1 MKGDFSRRTFDPTR
15 HYHGVLMQQGRV
27 QLDAD
32 WNEQADIAAHRVEA
46 EALDLIGRAG
56 GPMHAA
62 GFHVITA
69 LAELG
74 PDEVATPGNAPITIP
89 AGALAISAGRYYVD
103 GILCENERL
112 VLFGEQGDHPGAKLG
127 TDPTYLAYLDV
138 WERHITTIEDGHLRE
153 VALGGPDTTTRRK
166 TVWQVKLASTT
177 KASCK
182 DAFAELLA
190 ALAPPDGTLA
200 ARCQPG
206 KKSTDPCIVSPSA
219 GYRGLTN
226 QLYRVEIH
234 EHQARDAGT
243 STAAVAATLGADRTT
258 LRVNAGALTGALAQR
273 LADKKSAPL
282 QIFTTE
288 GSAVLFVVKV
298 EEDAEPGVP
307 RVKLTLTGRVP
318 KDIVADDDPKVRLID
333 VVYKWSRDNGSVVT
347 TINKIEGK
355 KLTVHDVGRDTVLGF
370 SPGDWVEITDDRREL
385 LGEVGEIVQIADV
398 VGARSVVLV
407 TEPTPLGTS
416 HGVDP
421 AFTAKLRRWDGVG
434 AIRFTSATWIELEHS
449 VEVRLENQRFRRGDY
464 WLIPARAATADARS
478 GQIDW
483 LPAASPQPPVGVAHH
498 LAPLALV
505 TRSGPGL
512 SVHDCRLLF
521 PPVTE
526 LTSFFYLGG
535 DGQEVMP
542 DLTQPALFAELPADL
557 VVGVSNGQWPVEG
570 ARVRF
575 EIAEEIVG
583 AGAGTIAPA
592 AGYTSVGAP
601 SDQAITLE
609 TAADGT
615 ARARWSLATSAGN
628 LYQVRAT
635 LLDVT
640 GAVRH
645 LPITFSG
652 SRSIAAQVAY
662 DPGKCALL
670 RDAKDVQAAIEKIAA
685 DPSLRVVSGDG
696 QDAMPG
702 DALPLPIRVELR
714 SHCGPLRADLEIT
727 GPGTFTAQAITGAA
741 PFALTSEGDGL
752 AEFAWLPDPEGPPAQ
767 QARVTLKK
775 PPRAPGPDLWV
786 DVTANLSTADQVAFT
801 PGPGCMLL
809 AGTRTV
815 QEALERICKDGACR
829 EIIVT
834 PESDLQAAFDTIGEG
849 QDAHVCFTPGTF
861 PITRPVMIAGK
872 GNLKISGAG
881 EATFLDAR
889 AVEKALVFI
898 ECESVLLRDMA
909 GHAGRAALP
918 DKPGDESPTR
928 HLNGVLTFR
937 GTDRVTVENVR
948 LRSGSGPTR
957 AASAMTIIDC
967 ADARVRSS
975 TFHPADAQVGLLL
988 VDVKRADITGNVV
1001 DLARARLSL
1010 QSLFADARFRV
1021 GLRRLALADVQ
1032 PLREKPHKPDG
1043 EPIKLRLARL
1053 APPERVDELF
1063 PLIEPQLVQV
1073 PNGILTT
1080 VRELVASDWPQ
1091 LLEVVPIP
1099 ANAAPAQ
1106 VKEALDHAIDRV
1118 FGALAGMEG
1127 VTSPVELHKLPG
1139 FARLY
1144 LELASERLPVSGQ
1157 GIVLAGSIAG
1167 DIRIRDNTV
1176 RGALQGIHVG
1186 LSHDDKDGPAPARVA
1201 ERVIIAGN
1209 TVEVRFPL
1217 DLQRDRHGIFVGNAD
1232 SLVIEDNLVVVK
1244 RTPLAAA
1251 GYIEG
1256 IRAIG
1261 AFGGMCV
1268 IRQNHLV
1275 DFDVGVHARA
1285 TNPSRPSRLWRLA
1298 ENFAELAA
1306 TPEITYPSP
1315 FA

>member
-15 HYHGVLMQQGRV
+15 HYQGVLMQQGRV

-32 WNEQADIAAHRVEA
+32 WNEQADIAAHRVET

-56 GPMHAA
+56 GPLHAA
-62 GFHVITA
+62 GFHLITA
-69 LAELG
+69 LADLG
-74 PDEVATPGNAPITIP
+74 ADEAARSGNTPIPLP

-103 GILCENERL
+103 GILCQNERL
-112 VLFGEQGDHPGAKLG
+112 VLFGDQGDYPRAKLDEADG
-127 TDPTYLAYLDV
+127 TYLAYLDV
-138 WERHITTIEDGHLRE
+138 WQRHITTIEDGHLRE

-166 TVWQVKLASTT
+166 TVWQVKLAGT
-177 KASCK
+177 AGANCE
-182 DAFAELLA
+182 DAFAQLLKE
-190 ALAPPDGTLA
+190 LAPPDGTMA
-200 ARCQPG
+200 ARCRPG

-219 GYRGLTN
+219 GYRGLEN

-234 EHQARDAGT
+234 HTEE
-243 STAAVAATLGADRTT
+243 SSSAVAATLVGDGTIV
-258 LRVNAGALTGALAQR
+258 RVNDVAVLKGLDG
-273 LADKKSAPL
+273 KKSAPL
-282 QIFTTE
+282 QIFTAA
-288 GSAVLFVVKV
+288 GSAVVFVVKV
-298 EEDAEPGVP
+298 EKDAEPGVAEW
-307 RVKLTLTGRVP
+307 KLTLSGRVP
-318 KDIVADDDPKVRLID
+318 KDIAAAADPKVRLVD
-333 VVYKWSRDNGSVVT
+333 VVYKWSRDNGAVVT

-370 SPGDWVEITDDRREL
+370 SPGDWVEITDDRSEL
-385 LGEVGEIVQIADV
+385 LGEVGQIAQVADV
-398 VGARSVVLV
+398 IGARTIVLV

-416 HGVDP
+416 SGVDP
-421 AFTAKLRRWDGVG
+421 AFTAKLRRWDGIG
-434 AIRFTSATWIELEHS
+434 AASAEWTELEQS
-449 VEVRLENQRFRRGDY
+449 VEVQFQNKSFQRGDY

-483 LPAASPQPPVGVAHH
+483 LPEKSHQSPVGVAHH
-498 LAPLALV
+498 FAPLALV
-505 TRSGPGL
+505 TRSGASL
-512 SVHDCRLLF
+512 ALRDCRRLF

-542 DLTQPALFAELPADL
+542 DLTRPALFAELPADL
-557 VVGVSNGQWPVEG
+557 VVGVSNGQWPVQG

-575 EIAEEIVG
+575 QIAKEIVG
-583 AGAGTIAPA
+583 SGPGKLAPA
-592 AGYTSVGAP
+592 AGYTNVGAA
-601 SDQAITLE
+601 SDQEITLE

-615 ARARWSLATSAGN
+615 ARARWSLGSSAGN
-628 LYQVRAT
+628 LFQVRAE

-640 GAVRH
+640 GAARH
-645 LPITFSG
+645 LPITFSAN
-652 SRSIAAQVAY
+652 RSIAAQVAY

-670 RDAKDVQAAIEKIAA
+670 EDAKDVQAAIEKIAA
-685 DPSLRVVSGDG
+685 DPSLRLVSGDG

-702 DALPLPIRVELR
+702 AALPLPIRVELR
-714 SHCGPLRADLEIT
+714 SHCGPLSAELVIT

-741 PFALTSEGDGL
+741 PFALTSESDGL

-775 PPRAPGPDLWV
+775 PPRVPGPDLWV

-909 GHAGRAALP
+909 GHAGRAGLP

-948 LRSGSGPTR
+948 LRSGSGPIR

-1001 DLARARLSL
+1001 EIARARLSL

-1063 PLIEPQLVQV
+1063 PLIEPRLVQV

-1176 RGALQGIHVG
+1176 RGTLQGIHVG
-1186 LSHDDKDGPAPARVA
+1186 LSHDDKDGPAPARLVA
-1201 ERVIIAGN
+1201 ERVLIAGN
-1209 TVEVRFPL
+1209 TVEIHFPL
-1217 DLQRDRHGIFVGNAD
+1217 DLQRDRHGIFVGNTD

-1275 DFDVGVHARA
+1275 DFDVGVHARG
-1285 TNPSRPSRLWRLA
+1285 TNPGRPSRLWRLA
-1298 ENFAELAA
+1298 DNFAELAA